1 MMLIMYFKM
10 EFVMRR
16 LRIVSI
22 KTKILVSVVQQGF
35 TFNPIDVNAKN
46 VLKKLQIVKNVL
58 IGVNVQNVIKLPS
71 NLLLKVTFA
80 T

>member
-1 MMLIMYFKM
+1 MYFKM

-16 LRIVSI
+16 LRIVQI

>member
-1 MMLIMYFKM
+1 
-10 EFVMRR
+10 MRR
-16 LRIVSI
+16 LRIVQI

>member
-1 MMLIMYFKM
+1 
-10 EFVMRR
+10 MRR

>member
-16 LRIVSI
+16 LRIVQI